1 MSSDKITFVVNGH
14 SYAISASEPETLT
27 AIAATDRKALIT
39 VLEAVKQQQKAS
51 EQRADQILMQ
61 TAVPISD
68 NLATAIKP
76 ERLGRGDA
84 EAVMARLILEEK
96 AKQKNPS
103 SERIFYKWII
113 GFAALVIMAILVF

>member
-1 MSSDKITFVVNGH
+1 MSTEKITFIVNGN
-14 SYAISASEPETLT
+14 SYHISASEPETLT
-27 AIAATDRKALIT
+27 TIDPTDRKALIT
-39 VLEAVKQQQKAS
+39 LLEAVKHQQDAS

-68 NLATAIKP
+68 NPAAAIKP

-96 AKQKNPS
+96 AKQKKAPS
-103 SERIFYKWII
+103 QRSFYKWII
-113 GFAALVIMAILVF
+113 GFTALVILAILVF

>member
-96 AKQKNPS
+96 AKQKNPP